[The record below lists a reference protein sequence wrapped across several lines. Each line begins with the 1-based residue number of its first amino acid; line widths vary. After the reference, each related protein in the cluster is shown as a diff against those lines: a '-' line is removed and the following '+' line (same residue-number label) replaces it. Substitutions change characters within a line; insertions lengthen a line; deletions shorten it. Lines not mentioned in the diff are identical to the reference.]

1 MDIGVMYVLTLR
13 VGTLRVHIGSGIPE
27 EIEGLLTNESSDIAH
42 LRGQEIRQAPNI
54 L

>member
-1 MDIGVMYVLTLR
+1 MYVLTLQ

-27 EIEGLLTNESSDIAH
+27 EMEGFLTNENNEISH
-42 LRGQEIRQAPNI
+42 LRGQEIRQASNI